1 MRRVSL
7 FVSGSS
13 LFLNLRLIML
23 RNAFLD
29 RRKFL
34 QWGALGG
41 VLGAAGCSGGGDNP
55 SEVTTPPVA
64 GKGNRMLLKKSE
76 EVGKAAA
83 DAAAAKRKKR

>member
-1 MRRVSL
+1 M
-7 FVSGSS
+7 
-13 LFLNLRLIML
+13 M
-23 RNAFLD
+23 RNAFSG

-41 VLGAAGCSGGGDNP
+41 VIVAAGCSGGDGNP

-64 GKGNRMLLKKSE
+64 GKGNRMLLKKTE

-83 DAAAAKRKKR
+83 EASKAKRKKR

>member
-1 MRRVSL
+1 M
-7 FVSGSS
+7 
-13 LFLNLRLIML
+13 M

-41 VLGAAGCSGGGDNP
+41 VLVAAGCSGGSGNP

-64 GKGNRMLLKKSE
+64 GKGNRMLLQKAE
-76 EVGKAAA
+76 EAGKAAA
-83 DAAAAKRKKR
+83 EAKGKRKMR